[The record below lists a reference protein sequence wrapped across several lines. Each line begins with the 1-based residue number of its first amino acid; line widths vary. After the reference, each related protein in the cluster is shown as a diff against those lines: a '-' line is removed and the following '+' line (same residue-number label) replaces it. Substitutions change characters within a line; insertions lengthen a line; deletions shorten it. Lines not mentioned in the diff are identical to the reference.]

1 MDFFPRFTGLFVY
14 LLANQNQVF
23 FRIKHRQPGLTAS
36 LINSFVIFRS
46 IATLT
51 LNHSPYT

>member
-51 LNHSPYT
+51 LNHSPYI